1 VGIEGYR
8 SILRLR
14 TVRRVLWLS
23 IVVRVP
29 MWAANVVLTLHVVMH
44 LHRSYAAAGL
54 LVGVETVALAIS
66 APWRG
71 RRLDQVGLRKAVAP
85 SLAVLALCWSIAPF
99 VSYWPLVVLVGAAGL
114 FVIPSFSIV
123 RQALIHAVPDEQRRT
138 ALSID
143 SVVIEISFMIGPV
156 LGVLL
161 ATTWSTSWALF
172 SCFITS
178 VVGGVV
184 LWFVDPPLGHEPGAA
199 REHASVRTWLSRDAI
214 AVLTACLAATI
225 VLTGTDVSVVAGL
238 RHMHHPSWIGAAL
251 ALWGFGSAI
260 GGVVYGA
267 MRRSVSAFVLLGL
280 LSLLTVPAALAH
292 SPAGLALLL
301 IVAGLFCAPTITA
314 TVDSLS
320 RVVPERVR
328 GEAMGWHSSALTS
341 GTAVGAPI
349 AGVAI
354 DRIGWTGGL
363 LLPAAIG
370 IVVAV
375 LGIAATARRRAVAA
389 APVAQPQRQNAH
401 T

>member
-1 VGIEGYR
+1 MGIEGYR
-8 SILRLR
+8 SILRLP

-44 LHRSYAAAGL
+44 LGHSYAAAGL

-71 RRLDQVGLRKAVAP
+71 RRLDQAGLRAAVAP
-85 SLAVLALCWSIAPF
+85 SLVVLTVCWSIAPF
-99 VSYWPLVVLVGAAGL
+99 VSYWPLVVLVGIGGL

-123 RQALIHAVPDEQRRT
+123 RQALMHAVPDEQRRT

-143 SVVIEISFMIGPV
+143 SVVIEIAYMIGPV

-172 SCFITS
+172 SCMMVS
-178 VVGGVV
+178 VLGGAV
-184 LWFVDPPLGHEPGAA
+184 LWIADPPLGGDKTPDRERVNA
-199 REHASVRTWLSRDAI
+199 RSWLSSDAV
-214 AVLTACLAATI
+214 AVLAAGLAATI
-225 VLTGTDVSVVAGL
+225 VLTGTDVSVVAAL
-238 RHMHHPSWIGAAL
+238 RHMHHSAWIGAAL
-251 ALWGFGSAI
+251 ALWGFGSAV

-267 MRRSVSAFVLLGL
+267 MHRTVSAFALLGL
-280 LSLLTVPAALAH
+280 LSALTVPVALAPNPATLAALLIA
-292 SPAGLALLL
+292 AGLC
-301 IVAGLFCAPTITA
+301 CAPTITA

-341 GTAVGAPI
+341 GTAVGAPV

-354 DRIGWTGGL
+354 DRVGWPGGL

-370 IVVAV
+370 AAVAV
-375 LGIAATARRRAVAA
+375 LGVVTTARRRAVAT
-389 APVAQPQRQNAH
+389 AQPQRQNAH
-401 T
+401 S